1 MTALATP
8 VQAPAEQR
16 PAGMEP
22 AQTAG
27 RMLSRVPAAAEQPS
41 PAGMGP
47 ARAAERML
55 SLVPAAVVA
64 EQP

>member
-1 MTALATP
+1 MTVLATP
-8 VQAPAEQR
+8 VQATSEQR
-16 PAGMEP
+16 LAGMEP
-22 AQTAG
+22 AQAAG
-27 RMLSRVPAAAEQPS
+27 RMLSRVPAAAERPS

-47 ARAAERML
+47 AQAAERML